1 MQGYTKEGGKT
12 MNKSYIVSRLFIS
25 LSAIEEYLDEW
36 SGVNKL
42 YCPET
47 YLPLKLAQEELEEL
61 IKEMES

>member
-1 MQGYTKEGGKT
+1 